1 MANNKNKKNIKKTI
15 TTTQQKIINQIMPQI
30 NTSSRVTAR
39 SKTNNSLKQTHT
51 MKWYFIWGL
60 FTCSL
65 LHCVYAAVA
74 VNDARFVYNK
84 SKTDTEANSAENADA
99 NTNVKLLEEN
109 ETDPVSNQQK
119 KKQKTK
125 KNVN

>member
-1 MANNKNKKNIKKTI
+1 MANNKNKKNKK
-15 TTTQQKIINQIMPQI
+15 QQKIINQIMSQI

-39 SKTNNSLKQTHT
+39 SKSNNSLKQTHT

-60 FTCSL
+60 FTCSI
-65 LHCVYAAVA
+65 LHCVHAAVA

-84 SKTDTEANSAENADA
+84 SKTDTETNSAESADA

-109 ETDPVSNQQK
+109 ETDPVSNQK
-119 KKQKTK
+119 KNKTK
-125 KNVN
+125 RK